1 MRENIFNP
9 KQKENNMTY
18 SLTTIEIQGQ
28 QESVYE
34 VYADESREQTTAY
47 ALEEKNA
54 RLIAAA
60 QELLEAC
67 KACLLRDDIADGE
80 LGEILGAAI
89 TKAEGEKP

>member
-1 MRENIFNP
+1 MGINNLNKKNNKMRYDKN
-9 KQKENNMTY
+9 
-18 SLTTIEIQGQ
+18 SIEIQGQ